1 MGTIDTA
8 GADDDVRRLLAD
20 LEAAVRAGDRTLA
33 HEIGSRI
40 EAALMRRI
48 EAARADAAAWA
59 DASLRRV
66 AELLGEVDRTADR
79 GPSRRMMAGAEAAG
93 GAAAATGATVFPVWF
108 GTNRTPA
115 GDGFGG
121 MRSKQ
126 TTFGVAMVSVP
137 EAHRFGEVGSSWWTK
152 LVRLDVRDDTLGVQ
166 RINRL
171 TAAAFA
177 ADVAAAVQAGKTADG
192 PPRALVFIHGFN
204 VSFAEAAVRAAQLG
218 VDLGVPGATAFF
230 SWPSRGSLTAYA
242 ADEATIEASEAAIA
256 DFLAE
261 FGRASGAE
269 QVDVVAHS
277 MGNRGLLRALQRI
290 AADATR
296 RTRVRFGQIILAAP
310 DVDRDLFL
318 DLAHLYPEH
327 CDRCTL
333 YASNRDTAVHASAW
347 VHWGARAG
355 YFEPYTVTAGVD
367 TIAVPDFNVDLLG
380 HGYFATADRLLH
392 DIWNLLHHPAP
403 PERRQG
409 LLPMHL
415 ADGAAW
421 RFRR

>member
-1 MGTIDTA
+1 
-8 GADDDVRRLLAD
+8 VRRLLAD

-66 AELLGEVDRTADR
+66 AELLDEVDRTADR

-93 GAAAATGATVFPVWF
+93 GGATVFPVWF

-152 LVRLDVRDDTLGVQ
+152 LVRLDVRDDTLRVQ
-166 RINRL
+166 RIHRL

-242 ADEATIEASEAAIA
+242 ADEATIEASEAATSCRA
-256 DFLAE
+256 A
-261 FGRASGAE
+261 ASGASGVE
-269 QVDVVAHS
+269 VEEED
-277 MGNRGLLRALQRI
+277 MGGA
-290 AADATR
+290 
-296 RTRVRFGQIILAAP
+296 
-310 DVDRDLFL
+310 
-318 DLAHLYPEH
+318 
-327 CDRCTL
+327 
-333 YASNRDTAVHASAW
+333 
-347 VHWGARAG
+347 ARART
-355 YFEPYTVTAGVD
+355 E
-367 TIAVPDFNVDLLG
+367 
-380 HGYFATADRLLH
+380 
-392 DIWNLLHHPAP
+392 WK
-403 PERRQG
+403 
-409 LLPMHL
+409 
-415 ADGAAW
+415 
-421 RFRR
+421 